1 MAGSV
6 PNQVFAEQQIDL
18 GGIASRYSPMLFR
31 IALGRLRNVE
41 DAEDAVQD
49 ALLSAHKHI
58 GQFEGRSQ
66 LSSWLTRIVI
76 NASGMKLRSRPRQE
90 LVSLDQARE
99 DGETTFANQV
109 VDARPNP
116 ETICAQ
122 TEMEETVRAALD
134 HISPKLRVA
143 FEMREIAG
151 FSTRETAYMLRIRTT
166 ALKSRLR
173 RARAAIRSLSRSEQI
188 VLSPCRRID
197 DGICK
202 SKRACFSRH
211 ENIRR
216 RSKQSQVCK
225 AQPNFSKCCGKITH
239 DASIRTLK
247 TKDEGAHRDDRTY
260 RNAPSF
266 PFPLPQSD
274 SHAEEFMT
282 FTA

>member
-1 MAGSV
+1 
-6 PNQVFAEQQIDL
+6 
-18 GGIASRYSPMLFR
+18 
-31 IALGRLRNVE
+31 
-41 DAEDAVQD
+41 
-49 ALLSAHKHI
+49 
-58 GQFEGRSQ
+58 
-66 LSSWLTRIVI
+66 
-76 NASGMKLRSRPRQE
+76 MKMRSRPRQE

-122 TEMEETVRAALD
+122 TEMEETLRAALD

-173 RARAAIRSLSRSEQI
+173 RARAAIGLYLDRTNRARPAEESTMASVNRKGVFQQARKYSQAEQTI
-188 VLSPCRRID
+188 ASV
-197 DGICK
+197 
-202 SKRACFSRH
+202 
-211 ENIRR
+211 
-216 RSKQSQVCK
+216 Q

-247 TKDEGAHRDDRTY
+247 TKTKARTAMIE
-260 RNAPSF
+260 RTECAIVS
-266 PFPLPQSD
+266 FPLPQSD

-282 FTA
+282 FTT